1 VAKPRFNIQDLFAM
15 EPWEWPKGAGPVVAD
30 ALVDKATP
38 TEDHIAA
45 AQMAGD
51 MVLMNDGVAALL
63 LKLLEDA
70 VESTELRTRAAIAL
84 GPALDE
90 ASLSD
95 FDDVDLEPSISKGM
109 FHRIGLT
116 LIKICNNAG
125 EIKELRRRALEA
137 AVRAPEDWH
146 REAIRTAY
154 ASGDAEW
161 KLTAVFGMKYIR
173 GFEKE
178 ILETLNTSDPEL
190 LETAV
195 TAAGNGELQ
204 SAWPRIKRI
213 LKSPATEKSLLLA
226 AIEASACVNPAE
238 ARTFLEDFEE
248 SDDEEISATAT
259 EALTLMRAEDEDLEE
274 DSRDWLN

>member
-1 VAKPRFNIQDLFAM
+1 M